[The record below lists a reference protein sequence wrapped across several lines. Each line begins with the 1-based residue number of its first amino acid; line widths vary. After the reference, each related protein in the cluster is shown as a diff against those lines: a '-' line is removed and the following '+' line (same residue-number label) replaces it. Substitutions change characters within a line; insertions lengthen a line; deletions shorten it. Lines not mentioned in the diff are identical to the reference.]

1 MGKYS
6 DEFYRKRK
14 NLMAKIARLNKGLVL
29 DDNSPT
35 PIELRVIIPN
45 DIVPPK
51 YTNVTK
57 KDVKNLD
64 KIIETLDDR
73 IRIQAD
79 LSVRDDY
86 DKGNKYLD
94 PFTGKLVDEHDAYNN
109 KYRATIS
116 YSDYLKYVRQS
127 AYYKGQ
133 ATKYAREEQLKER
146 KKQYSDESFE
156 ALKTQ
161 IYETPSEVLG
171 VEDFDWQGRV
181 KELENIIASY
191 NGKKQ
196 IDNTAKSNFSP
207 PSEGEINRFKKYDD
221 GIKKQQEY
229 YAQANKQYTDDS
241 HLEFTL
247 TFDNVYSR
255 LSEYEPQS
263 YWGEWFNN
271 VKREDTEKARNIL
284 NHAIVKIGIDNVARN
299 IQANALEID
308 DLIDRIK
315 YGSGGGE
322 KYDTY
327 RSEVKADLVKLQELL
342 LGRKLSLTE
351 SIYWTEV
358 SEEGES
364 EY

>member
-1 MGKYS
+1 MSKYS

-14 NLMAKIARLNKGLVL
+14 NLMAKINRLNKGLVL
-29 DDNSPT
+29 DDNSPN

-57 KDVKNLD
+57 KDLKELD
-64 KIIETLDDR
+64 ETIEHIDDY
-73 IRIQAD
+73 IKIQAD
-79 LSVRDDY
+79 ISVRESY
-86 DKGNKYLD
+86 TQGNIYIN
-94 PFTGKLVDEHDAYNN
+94 PFTGEQISAYSAQDR
-109 KYRATIS
+109 KKVTIS
-116 YSDYLKYVRQS
+116 YADFLHYKQQA

-133 ATKYAREEQLKER
+133 ASKHTREQQLKAR
-146 KKQYSDESFE
+146 KEQFSEENFE
-156 ALKTQ
+156 ALKNQ
-161 IYETPSEVLG
+161 IYEAQSEIVG

-196 IDNTAKSNFSP
+196 IDKTAKSNFSP
-207 PSEGEINRFKKYDD
+207 PSEGEINRFKRYDD
-221 GIKKQQEY
+221 GVKKQQEY
-229 YAQANKQYTDDS
+229 YAQNDKQYTDES
-241 HLEFTL
+241 SLEFTL
-247 TFDNVYSR
+247 TFDNVYAR
-255 LSEYEPQS
+255 LSEYEPQA

-271 VKREDTEKARNIL
+271 VKQEDTEKARNIL
-284 NHAIVKIGIDNVARN
+284 NHAIVEIGIENVGRN

-358 SEEGES
+358 SETGES

>member
-1 MGKYS
+1 MSKYS
-6 DEFYRKRK
+6 EEFYRKRK

-35 PIELRVIIPN
+35 PIELRVIIPE

-57 KDVKNLD
+57 KDLEKLD
-64 KIIETLDDR
+64 KIIDTLNDN

-79 LSVRDDY
+79 LSIRDDIY
-86 DKGNKYLD
+86 SGNKYLN
-94 PFTGKLVDEHDAYNN
+94 PFTGKLVDEHEAYKN
-109 KYRATIS
+109 KYRTTIS
-116 YSDYLKYVRQS
+116 YADYLKYVRQA

-133 ATKYAREEQLKER
+133 ASKYTREQQLKAR
-146 KKQYSDESFE
+146 KEQFSEENFE
-156 ALKTQ
+156 ALKNQ
-161 IYETPSEVLG
+161 IYEAQSEIIG

-191 NGKKQ
+191 SGKKQ
-196 IDNTAKSNFSP
+196 IDKTAKSNFSP

-229 YAQANKQYTDDS
+229 YAQNDKQYTDES
-241 HLEFTL
+241 SLEFTL
-247 TFDNVYSR
+247 TFDNVYAR
-255 LSEYEPQS
+255 LSEYEPQA

-271 VKREDTEKARNIL
+271 VKQEDTEKARNIL
-284 NHAIVKIGIDNVARN
+284 NHAIVEIGIENVARN

-358 SEEGES
+358 SETGES